1 MIAKLLRVTRREM
14 RFCRLLL
21 IGWLCCGSAF
31 AATVDIRAVR
41 EADKPDATTRS
52 HSKRLREKFGIVLPE
67 SARVNRI
74 TKTPK
79 SKVTYLFI
87 KMSEGD
93 GRLFKERLGDGPLPK
108 RTQVSLEDVDC
119 LKGPNPGDCIRIGAV
134 NSPSDKP
141 SDEIDQWFKQ
151 CEFQTDV
158 IASFRIDGFK
168 KFASMYLDSKKGLL
182 LLWYKT

>member
-1 MIAKLLRVTRREM
+1 MTYKLMRMTRREM

-31 AATVDIRAVR
+31 AATADTRATR
-41 EADKPDATTRS
+41 EADKQDAATRRL
-52 HSKRLREKFGIVLPE
+52 SKRLRGTFGIVLPE

-87 KMSEGD
+87 KMTNGD
-93 GRLFKERLGDGPLPK
+93 GRLFKERLGDGPFPK
-108 RTQVSLEDVDC
+108 RTEVSVEDFDC

-141 SDEIDQWFKQ
+141 SDEIDKWFKES
-151 CEFQTDV
+151 EFQTDC
-158 IASFRIDGFK
+158 IASFRIGGFK
-168 KFASMYLDSKKGLL
+168 KFASMFLDSKKGLL